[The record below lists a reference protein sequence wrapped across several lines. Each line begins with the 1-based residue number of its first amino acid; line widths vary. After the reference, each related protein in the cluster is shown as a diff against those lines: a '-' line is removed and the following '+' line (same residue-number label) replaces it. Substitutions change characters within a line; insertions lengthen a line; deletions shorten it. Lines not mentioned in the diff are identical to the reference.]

1 MCECIPSLSMP
12 IAGYWALRGGFTP
25 RANPRY
31 PNAHFPQRDMF
42 RQPRSEFFVSFY
54 HRSQESAKMF
64 DAMKRR
70 VELAYEQ
77 RRKSEANRLQKAT
90 NGNMMQYLERI
101 PLSKNVTL
109 TIEIP
114 NAEHAGM
121 IERMEAWCDEDS
133 IPQIMQDTGV
143 LIQFPDLAPD
153 AKNANDYVNRVTLTG
168 PLANVEQARI
178 RIRNF
183 TPVAISFPLKTLKPN
198 ILMKDVKSVIDKA
211 IAEKLINFPNLE
223 IMVQSSQLSKD
234 PVPSC
239 VVRGVPSHEGDICN
253 ACTALHRLLL
263 DTTNDSEHG
272 SAKIFSTVMDI
283 PAVQQLAVTGV
294 PDGYLIRTISL
305 ETNAIIYFPTVA
317 DRHFGAT
324 VFYLY
329 GSVHA
334 IMKARK
340 YIQGLLPVRL
350 IFDVENNDLLSP
362 VDASNRE
369 LFLRDAE
376 RDLTVMVRKS
386 RLEGEQLMTDDTLR
400 NIVTI
405 ESEEHN
411 LTNVY
416 AMRHQLLRN
425 SALENEP
432 LVITKDFDFFKN
444 DFKARIAENN
454 KIIAENSSDS
464 LAKASSLLY
473 SQLNQNKQSSSLQAV
488 AVLSPPAINDIAS
501 LLPPMHICQEIL
513 QPLANENAPIA
524 LAVGGSAARQRKTE
538 ERAIT
543 FSASPSSIVPK
554 GRSASGG
561 MNISVP
567 QFLDVF
573 RQNKSKSIV
582 MISIDDFERPL
593 PDVSMPRKMEY
604 IRNNDKA
611 SASQSSNQCP
621 EKYGAVPSNADYNLA
636 DSSTTSGNKTESE
649 NLYEKSSVC
658 LQSFVSQSQ
667 SLMSSGANVVDAL
680 ISDQGSTTV
689 AVAAA
694 MLQNSPPQWFQSSD
708 TVEALKSVKYF
719 RHIPRIQEKNT
730 IPETFVKEADIE
742 YAQISVMSSP
752 EKTWQTKKNLPLK
765 SSFMNKNCIR
775 EYDRDM
781 GASTTSDTSREL
793 MAKESVETSCDMRL
807 SSLSVN
813 RNANSLYSVSCGNFA
828 QNSNK
833 HRLQYHNNGNTGD
846 AYNYRTKRQPLRTRD
861 TTVWENSHC
870 SSSQFHHHY
879 THSNTREIFPRK
891 YQGRSTYNSSRWN
904 SNGMVRG
911 GRTVRRS
918 MNNYSGGYNSSL
930 SYSQTTWT
938 FSSSSYNEGRRYDNR
953 AMTYMRFKRQ
963 FVNGA
968 HLEERGKFDRRRGRY
983 APFHE
988 EHQHNCVCDQFR
1000 KDSEKL
1006 NNNINNNVT
1015 SPPKLLVKAKTY
1027 ADTTKRVDIMVLIDE
1042 AQRSQN
1048 EQSSRSVQHL
1058 NRPPL
1063 MMKELEKYT
1072 GNGDISSK
1080 SHTDMTKK
1088 GSTEDE
1094 KIQNKTLNVEVMVKL
1109 NFDVYSSDP

>member
-31 PNAHFPQRDMF
+31 PNAHFPQQDMF

-64 DAMKRR
+64 DAMKR
-70 VELAYEQ
+70 
-77 RRKSEANRLQKAT
+77 
-90 NGNMMQYLERI
+90 RI

-153 AKNANDYVNRVTLTG
+153 AKNGNDYVNRVGLVTLTG

-263 DTTNDSEHG
+263 DTTNDNEHVNLADLRTLLNCFRVQG

-362 VDASNRE
+362 VDASSRE
-369 LFLRDAE
+369 LFLRDTE
-376 RDLTVMVRKS
+376 RDLSVMVRKS
-386 RLEGEQLMTDDTLR
+386 RLEGEQLMTNDTLR

-432 LVITKDFDFFKN
+432 LVTTKDFDFFKN

-454 KIIAENSSDS
+454 KIIAENSNDS

-473 SQLNQNKQSSSLQAV
+473 SQLNRNKQSSSLPAV
-488 AVLSPPAINDIAS
+488 PVLSPPTINDIAS

-524 LAVGGSAARQRKTE
+524 LAVGGSAARRRKME
-538 ERAIT
+538 EREIT
-543 FSASPSSIVPK
+543 FPASPSSIVRK
-554 GRSASGG
+554 ERSASGG

-567 QFLDVF
+567 QFLDLF
-573 RQNKSKSIV
+573 RQNESKSIV
-582 MISIDDFERPL
+582 MIAIDDFERPL

-604 IRNNDKA
+604 IRNTDKA
-611 SASQSSNQCP
+611 SATENPNQCP
-621 EKYGAVPSNADYNLA
+621 EEYDAGASNADYNLA
-636 DSSTTSGNKTESE
+636 SSTTPENKTEPE

-719 RHIPRIQEKNT
+719 RHMPRMQEKNT
-730 IPETFVKEADIE
+730 ISETFVKQAEC
-742 YAQISVMSSP
+742 AQISMVSSP

-765 SSFMNKNCIR
+765 SSFMNENCIR
-775 EYDRDM
+775 EYHRDM
-781 GASTTSDTSREL
+781 GANTISDTSREL
-793 MAKESVETSCDMRL
+793 LAEESGEASCDVRL

-828 QNSNK
+828 QNSNQ
-833 HRLQYHNNGNTGD
+833 HRSLYHNNGITD
-846 AYNYRTKRQPLRTRD
+846 AYNYRTKRQPSRTRD
-861 TTVWENSHC
+861 NTVWENSHY

-879 THSNTREIFPRK
+879 THSNTRE
-891 YQGRSTYNSSRWN
+891 YQGRPTYNSSRWN
-904 SNGMVRG
+904 SNDMVRG
-911 GRTVRRS
+911 GRTMRRP
-918 MNNYSGGYNSSL
+918 MNYSGGYNSSL
-930 SYSQTTWT
+930 SCSQTTWT
-938 FSSSSYNEGRRYDNR
+938 FSSSGCNEGRRYDNR
-953 AMTYMRFKRQ
+953 GMTYMRFKRQ

-968 HLEERGKFDRRRGRY
+968 HLEERGKFDRRRGRC

-988 EHQHNCVCDQFR
+988 EHQHSCVCDQFR

-1006 NNNINNNVT
+1006 NSSVNNIT
-1015 SPPKLLVKAKTY
+1015 PKLLVKTKTY

-1072 GNGDISSK
+1072 GNDDISSK
-1080 SHTDMTKK
+1080 SHTDMAKK
-1088 GSTEDE
+1088 SSTEDE
-1094 KIQNKTLNVEVMVKL
+1094 KIQNKTLVFFLFIIVIAG
-1109 NFDVYSSDP
+1109 FT